1 MGLQGKS
8 AQRSPPSASAMLLLL
23 LTSLAAA
30 AMAQNEN
37 PIWFI
42 PSGEKPSSQDE
53 QTFCKAEQGKIA
65 DTELYQTRTSET
77 LPPAVCI
84 IFPFAPDTL
93 RYGAGSK
100 GDCHNKCCFFRPP
113 SKNIPDAPPSP
124 LWYEAEDSACN
135 KDSEAIS
142 KPIILTG
149 KNGEER
155 TVCIQNSEGLFSPV
169 PGATMACARGCC
181 LFFAK
186 EN

>member
-8 AQRSPPSASAMLLLL
+8 AQRSAPSASAMLLLL

-30 AMAQNEN
+30 AMAQSEN

-65 DTELYQTRTSET
+65 DTELYQTRTSEIL
-77 LPPAVCI
+77 LPEFI
-84 IFPFAPDTL
+84 
-93 RYGAGSK
+93 
-100 GDCHNKCCFFRPP
+100 PP
-113 SKNIPDAPPSP
+113 SKNIPDAPPNP

-155 TVCIQNSEGLFSPV
+155 TVCIQNSEGVFSPV

>member
-1 MGLQGKS
+1 MGTSREVSTEISSLS
-8 AQRSPPSASAMLLLL
+8 LSHATPP
-23 LTSLAAA
+23 
-30 AMAQNEN
+30 
-37 PIWFI
+37 PH
-42 PSGEKPSSQDE
+42 
-53 QTFCKAEQGKIA
+53 
-65 DTELYQTRTSET
+65 
-77 LPPAVCI
+77 
-84 IFPFAPDTL
+84 TL

-155 TVCIQNSEGLFSPV
+155 TVCIQNSEGVFSPV